1 MSDSEDVQRRSA
13 TPEQGGDRRR
23 LLFIGYPDPFLVT
36 RLPLE
41 AVVANGA
48 VRLND
53 GKTVLGFAH
62 HPLPEGTRVRV
73 GYREWL
79 YAELIDGSEAETGAD
94 AGKVVSRVDAGQV
107 AESVPLV
114 EPESPEAPEAEF
126 AVVAEREPAD
136 AADPDPASEPEVE
149 PAVAAAEEPGSESEG
164 DGLDVERQG
173 VEPRAVERLAVERL
187 EGWRQET
194 ALREVERQ
202 EAERREGQASSFGSR
217 KAGLRDGQLSPV
229 EPEPATEPAGT
240 HGEAGPSAQLPEA
253 EQADMFPDDLTTS
266 GGEHA
271 PISQDS
277 ERESWTDAFRRRHD
291 PEREP

>member
-13 TPEQGGDRRR
+13 TPDQGDDRRR
-23 LLFIGYPDPFLVT
+23 LLFIGNPDPFLVT

-41 AVVANGA
+41 AVVSNGA

-73 GYREWL
+73 GYLDWL

-94 AGKVVSRVDAGQV
+94 AGQAVPRADSGQV
-107 AESVPLV
+107 VEPTLRGAGHAAESVSQV
-114 EPESPEAPEAEF
+114 EPESEF
-126 AVVAEREPAD
+126 AVVAEQDSAD
-136 AADPDPASEPEVE
+136 AVDPDPVSEPEVE
-149 PAVAAAEEPGSESEG
+149 PAVVAAEVPLSESEG
-164 DGLDVERQG
+164 DGLDVERQAVPQG
-173 VEPRAVERLAVERL
+173 VEVQGVERL
-187 EGWRQET
+187 E
-194 ALREVERQ
+194 V
-202 EAERREGQASSFGSR
+202 ERREGQTSSVEYR
-217 KAGLRDGQLSPV
+217 EDGLQDGWQLPV
-229 EPEPATEPAGT
+229 EPEAAPEPAST
-240 HGEAGPSAQLPEA
+240 HGAARPSARLHEA

-277 ERESWTDAFRRRHD
+277 ERDSWTDAFRRRHD